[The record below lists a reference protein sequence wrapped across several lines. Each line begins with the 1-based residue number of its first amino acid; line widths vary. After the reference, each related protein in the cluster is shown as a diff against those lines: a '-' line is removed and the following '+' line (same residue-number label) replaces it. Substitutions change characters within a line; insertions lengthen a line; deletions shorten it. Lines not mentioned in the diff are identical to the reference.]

1 MQSFIP
7 ASRATASQITYGSG
21 SVADALAALSPPEG
35 PAFVIDE
42 MTRGSREPYT
52 RFPLLP
58 AGVAE
63 VQEGDIVVN
72 ALPVIKSNAYPDV
85 SANAAAGLTF
95 VFKDGVGRDE
105 TNSVVDFTFTTAGPA
120 VPMLDRI
127 AELNA
132 ALAAAGIA
140 LVVVA
145 QQDSFDVVAV
155 YGKWS
160 GVQDLGGEGRA
171 RISGTMADELGLTG
185 DLMPRR
191 TAYMDQVTFNS
202 VRFNGGYRSWSKVSI
217 LADSGLN
224 GGFFTNGQ
232 LFLPDTDHAWIT
244 FGVVIDRPGV
254 PGEFDVVVRN
264 ATLIGTATTPNMLTT
279 FADPVREYIDPRGLT
294 FVSAP

>member
-1 MQSFIP
+1 MLGPILIGGVGA
-7 ASRATASQITYGSG
+7 ASPS
-21 SVADALAALSPPEG
+21 LPEG
-35 PAFVIDE
+35 PEFVIDE
-42 MTRGSREPYT
+42 MRRGSREPYT

-63 VQEGDIVVN
+63 VSEGDIVVN
-72 ALPVIKSNAYPDV
+72 ALPVIKSNSYPDV

-105 TNSVVDFTFTTAGPA
+105 TNSIIDFTFTTAGAA

-140 LVVVA
+140 LVIVA
-145 QQDSFDVVAV
+145 QPGSFDVVAV

-185 DLMPRR
+185 DLLPRR
-191 TAYMDQVTFNS
+191 TGYFDETTFNQ
-202 VRFNGGYRSWSKVSI
+202 VRFNGGYRSWSKLSI
-217 LADSGLN
+217 LPDFGPQ
-224 GGFFTNGQ
+224 GGYFGGGQ
-232 LFLPDTDHAWIT
+232 LFLPDTDHAWVT

-264 ATLIGTATTPNMLTT
+264 ATVIGSATSPNMLLT

-294 FVSAP
+294 FVAA